1 MHDRWLDR
9 LSEYLDGE
17 LDTPERTALEEHL
30 RACPECT
37 RTLAELE
44 LVVAA
49 GARAENRPPGRDLW
63 PGIAARLATPSRV
76 LPLPRR
82 ERRLSFT
89 LPQLA
94 AAAALFLML
103 GAGGLYLA
111 MQGERTAPST
121 AQAPTAAPAQTA
133 AATRLASQGYA
144 TQATA
149 ITELEQALAQ
159 DRDRLDT
166 ATVRVLEQSI
176 ASIDQAIAEARAA
189 MERDPANPYLRRY
202 LDGAMKKK
210 IDILRR
216 AVTMRRATS

>member
-1 MHDRWLDR
+1 MHERWLDR

-17 LDTPERTALEEHL
+17 LDAPERGALEQHL
-30 RACPECT
+30 RGCAECT

-44 LVVAA
+44 HVVAA
-49 GARAENRPPGRDLW
+49 AARVQNRPPERDLW
-63 PGIAARLATPSRV
+63 QGIATRIAAPAQV
-76 LPLPRR
+76 VPLQPRDHG
-82 ERRLSFT
+82 RRLSFT

-111 MQGERTAPST
+111 MDRERAAP
-121 AQAPTAAPAQTA
+121 PTAAAPAPQA
-133 AATRLASQGYA
+133 RLVSQGYE

-159 DRDRLDT
+159 DRDRLDP

-189 MERDPANPYLRRY
+189 MEQDPANPYLRRY

-216 AVTMRRATS
+216 AVTMRRAAS

>member
-17 LDTPERTALEEHL
+17 LDAAERGALDEHL
-30 RACPECT
+30 RGCAECT

-44 LVVAA
+44 QVVAA
-49 GARAENRPPGRDLW
+49 AAQVQNRPPERDLW
-63 PGIAARLATPSRV
+63 QGIATRIAAPPQV
-76 LPLPRR
+76 LPLQPRDHR
-82 ERRLSFT
+82 RRLSFT

-94 AAAALFLML
+94 AAAVLFLML

-111 MQGERTAPST
+111 MDREGA
-121 AQAPTAAPAQTA
+121 APTAGAPAPAPQA
-133 AATRLASQGYA
+133 RLVSQGYE

-159 DRDRLDT
+159 DRDRLDP

-189 MERDPANPYLRRY
+189 MEQDPANPYLRRY

-216 AVTMRRATS
+216 AVTMRRAAS